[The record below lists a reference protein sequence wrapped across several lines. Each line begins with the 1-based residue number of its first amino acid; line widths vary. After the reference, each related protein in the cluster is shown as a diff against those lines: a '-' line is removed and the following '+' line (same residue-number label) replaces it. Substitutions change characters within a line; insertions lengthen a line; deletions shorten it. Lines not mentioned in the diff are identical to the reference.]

1 MGCWAEKLG
10 GCSDKTSRE
19 HIISAGIFPE
29 GTILVKGF
37 PWCPDELKEIS
48 VASFTKR
55 VLCER
60 HNNTLTHVDQAGI
73 GAMNV
78 FRQEVQ
84 INNAREKLKPR
95 RWRVEKFQIDGRGL
109 ERWFLKT
116 LINVATDGIYK
127 IGRDSTEIGNPSERL
142 VRIAFGLETFKPK
155 AGMYSLGHVGQSLK
169 LREGV
174 LLNPLIDPA
183 KDIVGVLFHF
193 HGYRFLLYLEE
204 EGLQPNIPIPSMF
217 GEEAHNTRT
226 LYQPEALNFNLG
238 KYPSHAIVFT
248 YQG

>member
-1 MGCWAEKLG
+1 MDCWADKLG
-10 GCSDKTSRE
+10 DCTDKASRE

-29 GTILVKGF
+29 GTIYVKGF
-37 PWCPDELKEIS
+37 PWCQDELKEIS
-48 VASFTKR
+48 VSSFTKK

-60 HNNTLTHVDQAGI
+60 HNNALTHVDKAGI
-73 GAMNV
+73 SAMNV

-84 INNAREKLKPR
+84 INNARSKMKPR
-95 RWRVEKFQIDGRGL
+95 RWRVEKFQIDGHGL

-116 LINVATDGIYK
+116 LINVAAEGIHK
-127 IGRDSTEIGNPSERL
+127 IGRDSTQSGKPSERL
-142 VRIAFGLETFKPK
+142 VRIAFGLERFRPK
-155 AGMYSLGHVGQSLK
+155 AGMYGLGHVGQSLK

-174 LLNPLIDPA
+174 LLNPLIDTA
-183 KDIVGVLFHF
+183 KDVVGVLFHF

-217 GEEAHNTRT
+217 GEQAHSTRT

-238 KYPSHAIVFT
+238 EYLSHSIVFT
-248 YQG
+248 YKS

>member
-10 GCSDKTSRE
+10 GCADKKSRE

-29 GTILVKGF
+29 GTIYVKGF
-37 PWCPDELKEIS
+37 PWCRDELKEIGVS
-48 VASFTKR
+48 SFTKK
-55 VLCER
+55 VLCEW

-78 FRQEVQ
+78 LRQEVQ
-84 INNAREKLKPR
+84 ISTAREKMKPR
-95 RWRVEKFQIDGRGL
+95 RWTVEKFQIDGRGL

-127 IGRDSTEIGNPSERL
+127 IGRDSAEIGKPSERL
-142 VRIAFGLETFKPK
+142 VKIAFGKETFKAK
-155 AGMYSLGHVGQSLK
+155 AGLYSLGHVGQSLK

-174 LLNPLIDPA
+174 LLNPLIDTA

-217 GEEAHNTRT
+217 GEQAHSTQT
-226 LYQPEALNFNLG
+226 LYQPEALKFNLG
-238 KYPSHAIVFT
+238 KYLSHSIAFT
-248 YQG
+248 YQS

>member
-1 MGCWAEKLG
+1 MGCWAQKLG

-19 HIISAGIFPE
+19 HIVSAGIFPE
-29 GTILVKGF
+29 GAILVKGF

-48 VASFTKR
+48 VASFTKK

-60 HNNTLTHVDQAGI
+60 HNSALTDVDRAGI

-84 INNAREKLKPR
+84 ISNAREKLKPR
-95 RWRVEKFQIDGRGL
+95 RWRVEEFHIDGRAL

-116 LINVATDGIYK
+116 LINVATDGIHK
-127 IGRDSTEIGNPSERL
+127 IGRDSDEIGKPSERL
-142 VRIAFGLETFKPK
+142 VRIAFGMETFKPE
-155 AGMYSLGHVGQSLK
+155 AGMYVLGHIGQSVK

-174 LLNPLIDPA
+174 LLNPLIDTA
-183 KDIVGVLFHF
+183 KDIVGVVFHF

-217 GEEAHNTRT
+217 GEEAHNTQTRYH
-226 LYQPEALNFNLG
+226 LKALNINLG
-238 KYPSHAIVFT
+238 KYLSHRIAFT
-248 YQG
+248 YQS

>member
-29 GTILVKGF
+29 GTIHVKGF
-37 PWCPDELKEIS
+37 SWCQDDFKEIAVS
-48 VASFTKR
+48 SFTKK
-55 VLCER
+55 VLWER

-78 FRQEVQ
+78 FRQEVE
-84 INNAREKLKPR
+84 INNARSKMKPR
-95 RWRVEKFQIDGRGL
+95 RWTVEKFKIDGRGL

-116 LINVATDGIYK
+116 LINVAAEGIHR
-127 IGRDSTEIGNPSERL
+127 IGRDSTEIGRPSERL
-142 VRIAFGLETFKPK
+142 MRIAFGMETFKPK

-174 LLNPLIDPA
+174 LLNPLIDTA

-217 GEEAHNTRT
+217 GEQAHSTRT

-238 KYPSHAIVFT
+238 KYLSHAIVFT
-248 YQG
+248 YKG